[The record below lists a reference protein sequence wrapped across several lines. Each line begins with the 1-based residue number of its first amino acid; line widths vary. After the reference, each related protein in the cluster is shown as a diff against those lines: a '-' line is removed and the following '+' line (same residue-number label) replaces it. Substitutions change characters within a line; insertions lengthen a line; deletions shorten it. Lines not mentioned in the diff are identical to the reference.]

1 MRIGPLLQISV
12 AIAAEAED
20 AVGALVGEIFE
31 QPVSVYQDFETGDV
45 TASVY
50 LPRSREW
57 SAARR
62 ARLLAGLK
70 FIRQSGLGLGPG
82 RVVTRRLR
90 REDWTE
96 SWKRHF
102 KPIHI
107 GAALLVKP
115 SWSKCR
121 PRSGQQVVVLDPGL
135 SFGTGQHP
143 TTRFCLEQIVAARK
157 ENRSFLD
164 IGTGSG
170 ILAIAAARLGYSPV
184 EGFDCDADAVRIART
199 NARTNG
205 VSRQV
210 RLDSGDLMQLPPGAP
225 RRFDVVCANLT
236 EDLLRAERRRIS
248 NCLRPGGTLVLA
260 GILRN
265 QFQAV
270 RRAYGTMGLKL
281 GVYRQEGDWAS
292 GTFVRK

>member
-1 MRIGPLLQISV
+1 MRIGPWLQISV

-20 AVGALVGEIFE
+20 AVGALIGEIFG
-31 QPVSVYQDFETGDV
+31 QPVSVYQDAETGDV

-50 LPRSREW
+50 LPRAREW

-62 ARLLAGLK
+62 TRLRAGLK
-70 FIRQSGLGLGPG
+70 LIRQSGLGLGPG
-82 RVVTRRLR
+82 KVVTRRLR

-107 GAALLVKP
+107 GTALLVRP

-157 ENRSFLD
+157 ESRSFLD

-199 NARTNG
+199 NARKNG

-210 RLDSGDLMQLPPGAP
+210 RLDSRDLMRLPAGAR

-236 EDLLRAERRRIS
+236 EDLLRTERRRIGS
-248 NCLRPGGTLVLA
+248 YLRPGGTLVLA
-260 GILRN
+260 GILRD
-265 QFQAV
+265 QFQTV
-270 RRAYGTMGLKL
+270 RRAYATMGLKL
-281 GVYRQEGDWAS
+281 GVYQQEGEWAS